1 MSDFVGRY
9 FATSDHL
16 IGYTDTGTLVAG
28 VFVILGAAGMA
39 FMLGV
44 SEYWLVYHTSSLTL
58 VISGVFKVS
67 KAYVGSD
74 VCMLYKGVLL
84 TLHKCFTVC

>member
-1 MSDFVGRY
+1 MSGFVGRY
-9 FATSDHL
+9 FATSDQL

-44 SEYWLVYHTSSLTL
+44 SEY
-58 VISGVFKVS
+58 
-67 KAYVGSD
+67 
-74 VCMLYKGVLL
+74 
-84 TLHKCFTVC
+84 

>member
-1 MSDFVGRY
+1 MGMAGFVGRY
-9 FATSDHL
+9 FATSTQL
-16 IGYTDTGTLVAG
+16 VGYMDTGALASG

-67 KAYVGSD
+67 SSYQVVTS
-74 VCMLYKGVLL
+74 VCYIRIFTNYTLY
-84 TLHKCFTVC
+84 HK

>member
-1 MSDFVGRY
+1 MGVTGFVGRY
-9 FATSDHL
+9 FATSKQL
-16 IGYTDTGTLVAG
+16 IGYTDTGALASG
-28 VFVILGAAGMA
+28 LLVILGAAGMA

-67 KAYVGSD
+67 IY
-74 VCMLYKGVLL
+74 YVLL
-84 TLHKCFTVC
+84 GQVVTGKLYISS

>member
-1 MSDFVGRY
+1 MFGSIGRY
-9 FATSDHL
+9 FATSDQL
-16 IGYTDTGTLVAG
+16 IGYTDTTMLLGR
-28 VFVILGAAGMA
+28 VFVTFGGAGMA

-67 KAYVGSD
+67 HSYWAE
-74 VCMLYKGVLL
+74 
-84 TLHKCFTVC
+84 

>member
-1 MSDFVGRY
+1 MGVAGFVGRY
-9 FATSDHL
+9 FATSKHL
-16 IGYTDTGTLVAG
+16 IGYIDTGALASG
-28 VFVILGAAGMA
+28 VFVIFGAAGMA

-67 KAYVGSD
+67 PCVMGSHHWKLD
-74 VCMLYKGVLL
+74 LSRDFSCKLVP
-84 TLHKCFTVC
+84 

>member
-1 MSDFVGRY
+1 VGVAGFVGRY
-9 FATSDHL
+9 FATSKQL
-16 IGYTDTGTLVAG
+16 IGYTDTGTLASG
-28 VFVILGAAGMA
+28 VFVMLGAAGMA

-67 KAYVGSD
+67 
-74 VCMLYKGVLL
+74 LYHHSN
-84 TLHKCFTVC
+84 THAC

>member
-1 MSDFVGRY
+1 MAGLIGRY
-9 FATSDHL
+9 FATSKQL
-16 IGYTDTGTLVAG
+16 IGYTDTGALVSG
-28 VFVILGAAGMA
+28 VLVILGAASMA

-67 KAYVGSD
+67 
-74 VCMLYKGVLL
+74 LYPA
-84 TLHKCFTVC
+84 C

>member
-1 MSDFVGRY
+1 MGMADFVGRY
-9 FATSDHL
+9 FATSKQL
-16 IGYTDTGTLVAG
+16 VGYMDTGALVSG

-58 VISGVFKVS
+58 VISGVFKVNS
-67 KAYVGSD
+67 
-74 VCMLYKGVLL
+74 LYKCV
-84 TLHKCFTVC
+84 FY

>member
-1 MSDFVGRY
+1 
-9 FATSDHL
+9 
-16 IGYTDTGTLVAG
+16 
-28 VFVILGAAGMA
+28 MA

-67 KAYVGSD
+67 NCPLMWFVKRD
-74 VCMLYKGVLL
+74 QTVLFVMISSVVV
-84 TLHKCFTVC
+84 TMSSPNIVLHDPINRPVHYCNHVK

>member
-1 MSDFVGRY
+1 MGVAGFAGRY
-9 FATSDHL
+9 FATSQHL
-16 IGYTDTGTLVAG
+16 IGYTDMSGLMSG
-28 VFVILGAAGMA
+28 VFVMFGAAGMA

-67 KAYVGSD
+67 S
-74 VCMLYKGVLL
+74 LYHVLGD
-84 TLHKCFTVC
+84 HGWN

>member
-1 MSDFVGRY
+1 VKVVSRHGWFAGRY
-9 FATSDHL
+9 FATSHQL
-16 IGYTDTGTLVAG
+16 IGFTNTGTLFSG
-28 VFVILGAAGMA
+28 IFVILGAACMA

-67 KAYVGSD
+67 IFSL
-74 VCMLYKGVLL
+74 MW
-84 TLHKCFTVC
+84 

>member
-1 MSDFVGRY
+1 MVCDHMIPLRDLCGCGWSTGRY
-9 FATSDHL
+9 FATSQHL
-16 IGYTDTGTLVAG
+16 IGFTDMGELMSG
-28 VFVILGAAGMA
+28 VFVMFGAAGMA

-67 KAYVGSD
+67 SS
-74 VCMLYKGVLL
+74 CHVLGIE
-84 TLHKCFTVC
+84 